1 MNYGEKLLI
10 ARRRK
15 GLRQAAVA
23 RVAGINPATVIDI
36 ERERILIQEPT
47 YDWLLGLIAEL
58 PAELPANKQVAA

>member
-1 MNYGEKLLI
+1 MNYGEQLLI

-23 RVAGINPATVIDI
+23 QAAGINPATVIDI
-36 ERERILIQEPT
+36 ERERILIQEYT

-58 PAELPANKQVAA
+58 PENKQVAA

>member
-23 RVAGINPATVIDI
+23 QAAGINPATVIDI
-36 ERERILIQEPT
+36 ERERILIQEYT

-58 PAELPANKQVAA
+58 PENKQVAA

>member
-1 MNYGEKLLI
+1 MNYGETLLI

-23 RVAGINPATVIDI
+23 QAAGINPATVIDI
-36 ERERILIQEPT
+36 ERERILIQEYT

-58 PAELPANKQVAA
+58 PENKQVAA

>member
-1 MNYGEKLLI
+1 MNYGEQLLI

-23 RVAGINPATVIDI
+23 QAAGINPATIIDI

-58 PAELPANKQVAA
+58 PENKQVAA

>member
-23 RVAGINPATVIDI
+23 QAAGINPATVIDI
-36 ERERILIQEPT
+36 ERERILIQENT
-47 YDWLLGLIAEL
+47 YDWLLGLIADMPE
-58 PAELPANKQVAA
+58 NKQVAA

>member
-15 GLRQAAVA
+15 GLRQAAIA
-23 RVAGINPATVIDI
+23 KKAGINPATVIDI
-36 ERERILIQEPT
+36 ERERILIQEYT

-58 PAELPANKQVAA
+58 PDCKQVAA

>member
-23 RVAGINPATVIDI
+23 QAAGINPATVIDI
-36 ERERILIQEPT
+36 ERERILIQEYT

-58 PAELPANKQVAA
+58 PANKQVAA